1 LQSFLGF
8 MVDLLSGTPS
18 IVMGL
23 FGFTMILTL
32 RKTVLPKARTGLFLA
47 VSHSLRQT
55 RRLADRLLVLRNGQI
70 VQAMHKQHLEDYE
83 MFQKLI
89 EAAF

>member
-1 LQSFLGF
+1 
-8 MVDLLSGTPS
+8 MVRATDGDRGTVRFRKIDT
-18 IVMGL
+18 IV
-23 FGFTMILTL
+23 
-32 RKTVLPKARTGLFLA
+32 A

-55 RRLADRLLVLRNGQI
+55 RRLADRLLVLRDGQI
-70 VQAMHKQHLEDYE
+70 VQEMHKQHLEDYQ